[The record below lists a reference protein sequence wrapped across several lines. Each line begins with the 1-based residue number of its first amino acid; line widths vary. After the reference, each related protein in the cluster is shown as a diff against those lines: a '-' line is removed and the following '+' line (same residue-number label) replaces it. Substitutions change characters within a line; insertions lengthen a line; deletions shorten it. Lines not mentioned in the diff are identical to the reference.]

1 MVFSKE
7 SANILGTEEDIHF
20 LQSIKPPTSMNAQVP
35 PVNLFCLSK
44 TRNNFAKYPALLQP
58 ITGSGQSFSIGF
70 LAGSKCPSKHCDW
83 ESYLNRLKFKLID
96 ISADFVYLSASKTPL
111 EIDKITTTA
120 HLTYSL
126 MSEILSEDNLGLKN
140 WKNKPMTHGQ
150 LAEKVEDVLE
160 KEDYKSLYKMGH
172 LELCYGSIFH
182 SGSDTELFSP
192 RSDEKAVRQGP
203 VTCSLG
209 LSYEHYCA
217 NVIRTVL
224 VDPTE
229 QQRRHLSHLSEIYR
243 AVLAE
248 LRDGALLSSVYA
260 AAKAKV
266 RQIDGRLESHLTEDC
281 GFSAGI
287 EFCKNNLRICPEST
301 SSARLGM
308 TFNLVLG
315 LTNLRDPSAA
325 ASGQSEAYSLFIG
338 DTVLVNGP
346 HSPATCLGKPG
357 FFEDFFVFSND
368 AYTESSPSKQYCS
381 FEDDD
386 NDDDDVNVCSEQ
398 EKLINTLDEL
408 LEMTNKPKNYL
419 KKIMKKLLRKTLH
432 DAVLK
437 FIKKSFS
444 LKKLI
449 EIARQKILENENLE
463 ALEKLEQSCKVFDL
477 SSENAFTTLKSEK
490 RWQKFS
496 SFKGGHRALFNCFFE
511 FWFWGGYD
519 VHKECT

>member
-7 SANILGTEEDIHF
+7 SVNILGTEEDIHF
-20 LQSIKPPTSMNAQVP
+20 LQSIKPPTSMNEQVP
-35 PVNLFCLSK
+35 PVNLFSLSK
-44 TRNNFAKYPALLQP
+44 TGNNFAKYSALLQP

-140 WKNKPMTHGQ
+140 WKNKPMTHAQ
-150 LAEKVEDVLE
+150 LAEKVDDVLE

-192 RSDEKAVRQGP
+192 RSDEKTVRQGP

-386 NDDDDVNVCSEQ
+386 DVSVCSKQ
-398 EKLINTLDEL
+398 QRLKNKLNQL
-408 LEMTNKPKNYL
+408 LKMITIVKPGSSDSVNRPNEIESFLSDILL
-419 KKIMKKLLRKTLH
+419 KYYKTVFNF
-432 DAVLK
+432 D
-437 FIKKSFS
+437 I
-444 LKKLI
+444 LI
-449 EIARQKILENENLE
+449 EVARQKILESENFRT
-463 ALEKLEQSCKVFDL
+463 LEKLEQFLKIFDL
-477 SSENAFTTLKSEK
+477 SSETASTTLESEK
-490 RWQKFS
+490 R
-496 SFKGGHRALFNCFFE
+496 
-511 FWFWGGYD
+511 
-519 VHKECT
+519 